1 MGRRASLQPA
11 LIAAVVAAL
20 VSATT
25 ALAVSG
31 VFTHVDVVS
40 TDTTT
45 TALGVRG
52 HEAARGTIKATHEP
66 SAPGAPD
73 ANASV
78 LSLSIAGEGTA
89 SQGVFL
95 DAPAG
100 TTGKLLNIRNRGR
113 EVLVL
118 RPDGTLEL
126 HGKLVTLP

>member
-1 MGRRASLQPA
+1 MRSAFIS
-11 LIAAVVAAL
+11 AVVAAL
-20 VSATT
+20 VSAST
-25 ALAVSG
+25 AVAVSA
-31 VFTHVDVVS
+31 VFTHIDVVS

-52 HEAARGTIKATHEP
+52 REAARGTIKATHEP
-66 SAPGAPD
+66 SAPGARD

-78 LSLSIAGEGTA
+78 LSLNIAGERTA

-118 RPDGTLEL
+118 RADGTLEL
-126 HGKLVTLP
+126 HGRLVTLP